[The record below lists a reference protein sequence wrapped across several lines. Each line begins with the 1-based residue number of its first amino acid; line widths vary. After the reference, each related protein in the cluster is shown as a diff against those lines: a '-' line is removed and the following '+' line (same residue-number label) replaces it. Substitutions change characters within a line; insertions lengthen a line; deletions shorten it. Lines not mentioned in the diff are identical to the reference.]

1 MVASGRALARETA
14 CQALA
19 EARTD
24 QDGAVNVELL
34 KDIRTAFGEDA
45 AIRSADLVEKLI
57 ADPERPSAEWK
68 RGQPLTQKQLGRL
81 LKPFGICSETVHPP
95 GLPHGRGYQRVRF
108 EEAWEAYCPL
118 VNTPLNPNPPF
129 SKCASAQMPIGI
141 GATWRFS
148 KCAKS
153 ISAQGRGPAGL
164 QTPLGQRGR
173 RGKQGRAR
181 ARV

>member
-57 ADPERPSAEWK
+57 ADPERPWAEWK

-129 SKCASAQMPIGI
+129 SKCASAQMPMESAQPGDFRVCKKHLSARPRAGRASNAL
-141 GATWRFS
+141 GATRS
-148 KCAKS
+148 T
-153 ISAQGRGPAGL
+153 R
-164 QTPLGQRGR
+164 
-173 RGKQGRAR
+173 
-181 ARV
+181 

>member
-1 MVASGRALARETA
+1 MK
-14 CQALA
+14 ALA

-57 ADPERPSAEWK
+57 ADPERPWAEWN
-68 RGQPLTQKQLGRL
+68 RGRPLTQKQLGRL

-118 VNTPLNPNPPF
+118 VNTPLNPDPPF
-129 SKCASAQMPIGI
+129 QSVQARKCRWNRRARPRAGRGLNAL
-141 GATWRFS
+141 GATRS
-148 KCAKS
+148 T
-153 ISAQGRGPAGL
+153 R
-164 QTPLGQRGR
+164 
-173 RGKQGRAR
+173 
-181 ARV
+181 